1 MPPYLKSN
9 ILLQAALMPSFML
22 VPQIAIL
29 SDICNYQLV
38 CELESIT
45 RVMTDN
51 NYILKKYSIV
61 YTI

>member
-29 SDICNYQLV
+29 FDILQLSAG
-38 CELESIT
+38 L
-45 RVMTDN
+45 RVG
-51 NYILKKYSIV
+51 IKY
-61 YTI
+61 